1 MASDFP
7 RSEPAS
13 ATPAGS
19 SAPSQQ
25 PRQAE
30 AAQDS
35 STLADTALPAT
46 ALAGTALKDAALEG
60 AAPTG
65 AGLAGAVLPGSALP
79 ATALAGAPRP
89 GRLDIGDAIHDG
101 WQAFCRA
108 PRVFAVY
115 ALLVNLLIVLQQ
127 PLLWRIGDVAQPSG
141 DLRDWA
147 QYGLGLVVV
156 ACVFLWGCIGL
167 ERGARLAL
175 QGRRPNLRQL
185 LQWDG
190 RAWMRLLRS
199 WLRLVALV
207 GLPAGAALI
216 LFGLLMLLQAATDV
230 QLLLGQVG
238 TRLLAL
244 LLAALMLLSLALTLV
259 TLLYLAVNQMFLVQ
273 IVVMENRGGDAAL
286 QRGRQLVDPQWPLVL
301 LLLIV
306 TTLLNGLGLLACAV
320 GSLVAWPAV
329 VCISTAAY
337 QQLRQSE
344 ARADLEPAPM
354 PAGSGGGGSAG
365 PGAADR

>member
-13 ATPAGS
+13 ATSTGS
-19 SAPSQQ
+19 SAPNRQ
-25 PRQAE
+25 PRQAD

-35 STLADTALPAT
+35 STLADTTLTVSALAGTALADAAPEGAATAGAGLAGTALPAT
-46 ALAGTALKDAALEG
+46 AL
-60 AAPTG
+60 P
-65 AGLAGAVLPGSALP
+65 
-79 ATALAGAPRP
+79 GAPRP
-89 GRLDIGDAIHDG
+89 GRLDLGDAIHDG

-147 QYGLGLVVV
+147 QYGLGLAVV

-167 ERGARLAL
+167 ERGALLAL

-190 RAWMRLLRS
+190 RAWLRLLRS

-207 GLPAGAALI
+207 GLPAGAALL

-244 LLAALMLLSLALTLV
+244 LLAALVLLSLALTLV

-273 IVVMENRGGDAAL
+273 IVVVENRGGDAAL

-306 TTLLNGLGLLACAV
+306 TTLLHGLGLLACAV

-354 PAGSGGGGSAG
+354 PAGSGGEGSAG
-365 PGAADR
+365 PGPADR